1 MTSDSRLGGS
11 AITTQT
17 IPIPV
22 DTINNREAGA
32 QPSKGNCRVELLV
45 RFVGSD
51 DCMQRGP
58 AIKEAATDYFPDH
71 RGRQSDGL
79 KFLPLLILQLDA
91 KQ

>member
-1 MTSDSRLGGS
+1 
-11 AITTQT
+11 
-17 IPIPV
+17 
-22 DTINNREAGA
+22 
-32 QPSKGNCRVELLV
+32 
-45 RFVGSD
+45 
-51 DCMQRGP
+51 MQRGP